1 VTYGK
6 STQTAYTDPE
16 VFRIYKV
23 LDHFELVMRPGVY
36 LIDRVPL
43 LRYLT
48 KSMQTSVRA
57 RQKQNS
63 EGFFF

>member
-1 VTYGK
+1 VTYRK
-6 STQTAYTDPE
+6 STPTAYTDPE
-16 VFRIYKV
+16 NFRICKV
-23 LDHFELVMRPGVY
+23 LDHFELVIRPGAY
-36 LIDRVPL
+36 LVDRVPL

-48 KSMQTSVRA
+48 KSMQTLVRA